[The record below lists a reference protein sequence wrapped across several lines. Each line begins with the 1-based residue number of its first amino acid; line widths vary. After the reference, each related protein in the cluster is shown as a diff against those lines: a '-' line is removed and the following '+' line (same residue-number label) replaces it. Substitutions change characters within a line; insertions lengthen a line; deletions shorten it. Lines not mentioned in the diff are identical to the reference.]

1 MEQSFA
7 ATLRA
12 ARVARGLTQEGLAE
26 RAGLSAQAIG
36 LLERGVRRF
45 PQLTTLDKLDRAL
58 GLSHTERRLFRR
70 LAARGAVSA
79 PATPAGGSDPSWIVA
94 RQAQRAAHQ
103 RFVGRRRELDLLV
116 ELLTTSPDRIA
127 PNIVTI
133 RGMAGV
139 GKTALATEAAQASA
153 DHFPDGTLFVNLRGF
168 GQPMS
173 QLQTAGQL
181 LRATGVPPEAVPGDR
196 AEAVAALRSRLMN
209 RRVLLILDNARDVQQ
224 VADLIPASAGAAVL
238 ITSRDTLSTMPAA
251 VHLQVDPLAASES
264 AALLTSIAADGRL
277 TEAADRIAELCGHL
291 PLALS
296 IVAAWSLTHPA
307 AAPAELV
314 DRLADE
320 SHRLDLLHSDD
331 RGVRAGLSSSVE
343 QLRRIDP
350 PAAEALPILGLS
362 DAQDFTARTAAPLL
376 AATPVE
382 TNRILE
388 RLTDLH
394 LVESWTPG
402 RYQFHDLVRAY
413 ARELATRL
421 PPATQEASLDRLLTF
436 YLSVAWRAVVLNG
449 PTALRT
455 AWPHQPPPPAGADFA
470 THDAVLSW
478 IDRELPNYIALIEQ
492 FGAGGGRDERVAG
505 LVIGLYE
512 YFVKRGNLVDWLPS
526 IDRVVTGDITEWTRA
541 QLHADAAIAL
551 AELARYDESA
561 DRFRLA
567 QRGFEAAG
575 SLRGMSLAA
584 NNSARLL
591 IRMHRHRDALPLV
604 ESALAVNRELGDI
617 RGLAAAYGTRCEV
630 LLELGDPVAA
640 EADARAA
647 LQQWEVLGDADG
659 VANARIEA
667 AWARV
672 KSGHPELAVDD
683 LRLSLL
689 ELEGLGH
696 RKGVSDA
703 HWVLA
708 LTFKEL
714 RDHDRAIQHVESAL
728 EIAKAV
734 GDGRREAQSRLTL
747 GEVLTEI
754 REYDDALANLRFALD
769 FYREHHPGH
778 AEQARRLLEKA
789 EAGSRV

>member
-79 PATPAGGSDPSWIVA
+79 PATPAGGGDPSWIVA

-314 DRLADE
+314 DRL
-320 SHRLDLLHSDD
+320 
-331 RGVRAGLSSSVE
+331 
-343 QLRRIDP
+343 
-350 PAAEALPILGLS
+350 
-362 DAQDFTARTAAPLL
+362 
-376 AATPVE
+376 
-382 TNRILE
+382 
-388 RLTDLH
+388 
-394 LVESWTPG
+394 
-402 RYQFHDLVRAY
+402 
-413 ARELATRL
+413 
-421 PPATQEASLDRLLTF
+421 
-436 YLSVAWRAVVLNG
+436 
-449 PTALRT
+449 
-455 AWPHQPPPPAGADFA
+455 
-470 THDAVLSW
+470 
-478 IDRELPNYIALIEQ
+478 
-492 FGAGGGRDERVAG
+492 
-505 LVIGLYE
+505 
-512 YFVKRGNLVDWLPS
+512 
-526 IDRVVTGDITEWTRA
+526 
-541 QLHADAAIAL
+541 
-551 AELARYDESA
+551 
-561 DRFRLA
+561 
-567 QRGFEAAG
+567 
-575 SLRGMSLAA
+575 
-584 NNSARLL
+584 
-591 IRMHRHRDALPLV
+591 
-604 ESALAVNRELGDI
+604 
-617 RGLAAAYGTRCEV
+617 
-630 LLELGDPVAA
+630 
-640 EADARAA
+640 
-647 LQQWEVLGDADG
+647 
-659 VANARIEA
+659 
-667 AWARV
+667 
-672 KSGHPELAVDD
+672 
-683 LRLSLL
+683 
-689 ELEGLGH
+689 
-696 RKGVSDA
+696 
-703 HWVLA
+703 
-708 LTFKEL
+708 
-714 RDHDRAIQHVESAL
+714 
-728 EIAKAV
+728 
-734 GDGRREAQSRLTL
+734 
-747 GEVLTEI
+747 
-754 REYDDALANLRFALD
+754 
-769 FYREHHPGH
+769 
-778 AEQARRLLEKA
+778 
-789 EAGSRV
+789 